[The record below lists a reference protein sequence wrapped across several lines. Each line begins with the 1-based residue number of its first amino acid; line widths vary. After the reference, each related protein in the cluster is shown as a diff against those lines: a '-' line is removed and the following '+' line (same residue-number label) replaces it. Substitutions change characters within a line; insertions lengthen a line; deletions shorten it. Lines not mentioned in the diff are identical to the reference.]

1 MNRGWSN
8 GLLLALALA
17 VVGLSGC
24 YEPEPRPRINGSE
37 TPVAMPAVQSAPQYR
52 VLGRSVQG
60 RPITA
65 QVLGTGSDT
74 TFILGSIHGDEA
86 VGTPLTKRLAEHL
99 TAHPEILEGR
109 RVVLVAAGNP
119 DGMVAGTRHNIRGVD
134 LNRNFQTSNW
144 APTAANGPRPLSEPE
159 TQALQRA
166 ILEYRPNRIVAI
178 HQPLD
183 CVDYDGPGRELAAHI
198 AQYCLLPVKKLGARP
213 GSLGS
218 YSGEQLG
225 IPTVTVE
232 LPAAATAMTEAQLW
246 SRYGPAMTA
255 AVTYSA
261 PASK

>member
-8 GLLLALALA
+8 GFALALALA
-17 VVGLSGC
+17 AIGLSGC

-37 TPVAMPAVQSAPQYR
+37 TPVAMPAVQSAPQYHL
-52 VLGRSVQG
+52 LGRSVQG

-65 QVLGTGSDT
+65 QVLGNGSDT

-99 TAHPEILEGR
+99 SAHPELLDGR

-119 DGMVAGTRHNIRGVD
+119 DGIAAGTRGNIHGVD

-144 APTAANGPRPLSEPE
+144 TPEASNGSRPLSEPE

-198 AQYCLLPVKKLGARP
+198 AKHCLLPVKKLGARP

-218 YSGEQLG
+218 FSGEQLG
-225 IPTVTVE
+225 IPTITVE
-232 LPAAATAMTEAQLW
+232 LPAAAGALNEAQLW
-246 SRYGPAMTA
+246 NKYGPAMTA
-255 AVTYSA
+255 AITYSQ